1 MSMKSL
7 RNPLVLL
14 LSRDLQLVCKLWAGE
29 PLHHSYAKLLL
40 PLPAPEEDP
49 QCSVTRAAHTPVT
62 HTQTRAGT
70 LEICSS
76 NSLLD
81 KSICRYRV
89 THHMSTHGT
98 HCGHQEPPRALGTSP
113 STPLRCPGRAAWD
126 RESHCHLVGKGCIAS
141 TLPPGTAGSEPPP
154 CKIPGPAGEQ
164 DPRNPNVPGLEEEEG
179 KGREPHTY
187 QS

>member
-1 MSMKSL
+1 MKSL
-7 RNPLVLL
+7 RNPLALL
-14 LSRDLQLVCKLWAGE
+14 LSQDLQLACKLWAGE
-29 PLHHSYAKLLL
+29 PLHHRYAKLLL
-40 PLPAPEEDP
+40 PLTAPERDRQCSQQPGQPAPSNPRPNSRWD
-49 QCSVTRAAHTPVT
+49 S
-62 HTQTRAGT
+62 
-70 LEICSS
+70 EICSS

-89 THHMSTHGT
+89 THRMYTHGT

-126 RESHCHLVGKGCIAS
+126 RESHCHLVGKGRIAS
-141 TLPPGTAGSEPPP
+141 ALPLGTAGSKPPP

-164 DPRNPNVPGLEEEEG
+164 DPEKPQSTWLG
-179 KGREPHTY
+179 GRREVHTY